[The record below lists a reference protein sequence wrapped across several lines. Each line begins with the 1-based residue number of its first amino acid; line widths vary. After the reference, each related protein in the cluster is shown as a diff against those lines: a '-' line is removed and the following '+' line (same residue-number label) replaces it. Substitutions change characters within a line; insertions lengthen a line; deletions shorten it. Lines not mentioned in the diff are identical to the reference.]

1 MCEGTVLGEPSAG
14 EFPEE
19 PHPDT
24 LGWVPCASVGLP
36 ISTTHLSKVFTLA
49 FPRKLGYHPLALVK
63 GDTVKML
70 FMFPHTLLV
79 YAFHWWGSI
88 SVSFFKSKLLSDIC
102 NISVP
107 EKVNSVLESTA
118 FR

>member
-1 MCEGTVLGEPSAG
+1 MGTVLEEPSAG

-24 LGWVPCASVGLP
+24 LGRVPCASVGLP

-49 FPRKLGYHPLALVK
+49 FPRKLGYHSLALVK
-63 GDTVKML
+63 DDTVKML
-70 FMFPHTLLV
+70 FVFPYTLLV
-79 YAFHWWGSI
+79 YAFHGWRSV
-88 SVSFFKSKLLSDIC
+88 SVSFFKSKLVLDIC

-107 EKVNSVLESTA
+107 EKLNSVLESTA